1 MNGKRRRLLLAAV
14 DPMLEP
20 GEQVE
25 VATIVNLRSVSVRR
39 TAAFAVASALVS
51 GGGMAVVPV
60 PTPMYL
66 AMTGRRIFIFRANP
80 TFARPEEHLMTIPRA
95 GLVRTEVKERLLN
108 SSFVVSSP
116 EEEQGLKIVFPLLGR
131 KERNAIAAALPLAG

>member
-1 MNGKRRRLLLAAV
+1 MNGKRRRLLLAAI

-25 VATIVNLRSVSVRR
+25 VATIVNLKSVSVRR
-39 TAAFAVASALVS
+39 TAAFAVASAIVS

-95 GLVRTEVKERLLN
+95 GLVRTEVKERVLN
-108 SSFVVSSP
+108 SSFIVSSP
-116 EEEQGLKIVFPLLGR
+116 DREQGLKIVFPLLGR
-131 KERNAIAAALPLAG
+131 KERNAIAAALPMAE

>member
-116 EEEQGLKIVFPLLGR
+116 DDEQGLKIVFPLLGR
-131 KERNAIAAALPLAG
+131 KERNAIAAVLPLAG

>member
-14 DPMLEP
+14 EPMLEP

-25 VATIVNLRSVSVRR
+25 VASIVNLKSVSVRR
-39 TAAFAVASALVS
+39 TAAFAVASAIMS

-95 GLVRTEVKERLLN
+95 GLVRTEVKERVLN

-116 EEEQGLKIVFPLLGR
+116 DREQGLKIVFPLLGR